1 MAVPEEE
8 CSSVNSRSS
17 SSRGSYYLA
26 KTVLRSGAILHV
38 LSGHIRSPSTIDI
51 VFAKETAIE
60 LVAIGHDGVVESVCE
75 QPVFGTIKDINIIC
89 YNERFHGKNSQM
101 MGMDVL
107 VVLSD
112 SGNLSFLTFCTEMHR
127 FFPLTHVQLSNPGNS
142 IHQLGRMLAVDSGG
156 CFVACSAYADRIAM
170 FSISSTGDTDF
181 VDKKICYPS
190 ENEEGVIAGCG
201 NKKGIICGTIW
212 SMCFISKDV
221 SMCCGPLLALLVNR
235 VGTDWNELLLLE
247 WNLDDTDFRLLSEFR
262 DVGPLA
268 HSIAEVPHH
277 GAFAILFR
285 LGDMLLM
292 DLTDPYNPR
301 CICKTTFSSLST
313 GVDEQVFIEETSK
326 LHEGDD
332 EGIFSVAARALLE
345 LKDHGMDL
353 NKDDDPMNI
362 DDETCMIKPGST
374 HVCSWSWEPTSI
386 MFPKLILCI
395 DSGAL
400 FMVEISFEA
409 DEVRVDMSD
418 CLYKG
423 QPTKALMW
431 VDDDF
436 LVSIVEMGDG
446 MILKFENEKL
456 IFRNSIQ
463 NIAPILDVSVVDC
476 HDEKHGQI
484 YACCGVAPQGSLRL
498 IRSGMSVDK
507 LLETPPVYQGVT
519 GMWTVKMKLRDSYH
533 SFLVISFV
541 EETRA
546 LSVGLSFNDI
556 SDSVGFLPNVCTLG
570 CGLIGDGLLVQ
581 IHQSAVTLCL
591 PTKAAHP
598 DGISLP
604 SPVSSSWQPENTSIS
619 LGSVGQNVVVVA
631 TSSPCFLIVIGIR
644 FLAFQYELYEKQR
657 VRVANEISCISIP
670 QEQFVNE
677 QDTFYS
683 TKMDNAAITGL
694 PDGVDISSTF
704 AIGTHK
710 PSVEVLSFTSETGLK
725 VLAEGII
732 MLVNTK
738 GAALTGCVPQ
748 DVRLVFVD
756 HLYVLSGLRNG
767 MLLRFEWPASFCTS
781 RCGSYSE
788 KPYATSLLL
797 DTCLGMTHNDSSL
810 PNSSDVVKNRFP
822 VSLQPIATRRIGD
835 TPVFLVPLNNSL
847 GADIIALSDRPW
859 LLQTARHS
867 LSYTS
872 ISFQPSTHATAV
884 CFYECPKGAFFVAE
898 NRLHLVEM
906 MQSKRQNVQKFQLR
920 GTPRKVLY
928 HSEGRVLLVMR
939 TELDYHTHSSDI
951 CCVDMLTGSL
961 LSSFKLDHG
970 ETGKSMELVK
980 VGNEQVLVVGTSYS
994 SGPAIMPSGE
1004 AESARGRIII
1014 LCVDH
1019 VQNSDSGS
1027 MTLYSK
1033 GGSYSQQ
1040 ASPFREIVGV
1050 ATERLS
1056 GSSLCSSPDDVSCDE
1071 VKLEEMDSWQL
1082 RLAHTTTV
1090 PGMVL
1095 AICPYLESYFVASA
1109 GNSFYVCGFISENPQ
1124 KMRRYAVGRT
1134 RFMITT
1140 LTAHADRIAVGDCRD
1155 GVLFFSYLE
1164 DQHTKKVEQLY
1175 CDPVQRLVADCVLM
1189 DVETAFVSDRKG
1201 SIAVLSSSRHLE
1213 DTASPEC
1220 NLDVS
1225 CSYYMSEVAMR
1236 VRKGSF
1242 SYNLQTEDHLKEG
1255 DNLSSSIFDSFNNSI
1270 MACTLLGS
1278 VVIFI
1283 PISREDYELLEI
1295 VQDRLEVHLLTAPI
1309 LGNNHK
1315 EFRSRGSMDGV
1326 PTMLDGDLL
1335 TQFLELTS
1343 KQQEAVLDLPLGT
1356 PDKGITS
1363 LKTYKPISMNEVVQL
1378 LERVH
1383 YALN

>member
-142 IHQLGRMLAVDSGG
+142 IHQLGRMLAVDSG
-156 CFVACSAYADRIAM
+156 
-170 FSISSTGDTDF
+170 
-181 VDKKICYPS
+181 
-190 ENEEGVIAGCG
+190 
-201 NKKGIICGTIW
+201 
-212 SMCFISKDV
+212 
-221 SMCCGPLLALLVNR
+221 

-884 CFYECPKGAFFVAE
+884 
-898 NRLHLVEM
+898 EM